1 MFTNA
6 INNLF
11 LFVSI
16 GLADPPKFAEPIPN
30 VTVALGRD
38 ATLSCVVYNLG
49 IYKVSGKFFLPLN
62 NIFHNTSKA

>member
-1 MFTNA
+1 MPSITCFS
-6 INNLF
+6 LF
-11 LFVSI
+11 ISI

-49 IYKVSGKFFLPLN
+49 IYKVSGKPFFS
-62 NIFHNTSKA
+62 FK